1 MKDLQKEKIS
11 HKFKP
16 EDNKLFEILK
26 SVSYHGDCDSYDPIS
41 AYKWI
46 QQNYVSKDKVRG
58 LKMEE
63 VKEYDYLMALKES
76 RIIEIEQFGYSG
88 YDQFIGYQ
96 EAVDKFNNSIDKI
109 IK

>member
-46 QQNYVSKDKVRG
+46 QENYVSKYKVRG
-58 LKMEE
+58 LKME
-63 VKEYDYLMALKES
+63 KEKIHLFGEEYRES
-76 RIIEIEQFGYSG
+76 NLLISTSNDVINK
-88 YDQFIGYQ
+88 FI
-96 EAVDKFNNSIDKI
+96 NLIDKI